1 MKKLLSRILVL
12 LIILGCFCSCKTY
25 NGTEFNAVMIGGY
38 KDYFSVTTLDSNV
51 DFYDANISVNVSELG
66 FKIKQGDVVK
76 IKIQY
81 RDLDEFGVVKITPE
95 SVELLEHQVQTIT
108 PQEAENIKNDA
119 LFVDARS
126 QDEYNMGHIENAVC
140 LTYKTLEKNYE
151 KLLVNKEQKIIVY
164 AGSEETASLTA
175 SHLIAFG
182 YKNVYCLGNI
192 NDYKYDLVA

>member
-1 MKKLLSRILVL
+1 MKKLLSIILVL
-12 LIILGCFCSCKTY
+12 LIILGCCSCKTY
-25 NGTEFNAVMIGGY
+25 DGTEFNAVMIGGY
-38 KDYFSVTTLDSNV
+38 KDYFSVTTLDSDV

-95 SVELLEHQVQTIT
+95 SVELLEHQAQTIT
-108 PQEAENIKNDA
+108 PQEAENIKNEA

-140 LTYKTLEKNYE
+140 LTYKTMEKNYE
-151 KLLVNKEQKIIVY
+151 KLLLNKEQKII
-164 AGSEETASLTA
+164 
-175 SHLIAFG
+175 I
-182 YKNVYCLGNI
+182 
-192 NDYKYDLVA
+192 DYTSKELYPLE